1 MPEQVKQVGT
11 FTVAIGHGKP
21 KEGSKNALSPI
32 YRLVAIAKITVTRLD
47 SVYKSWCLQ
56 H

>member
-11 FTVAIGHGKP
+11 FTVAIGQGKP
-21 KEGSKNALSPI
+21 KQGSKNALSPI
-32 YRLVAIAKITVTRLD
+32 YRFGMIAKDTVTQLD
-47 SVYKSWCLQ
+47 SAYKSCCLQ